1 MIQID
6 GVAGYITWVIGV
18 DPGLH
23 GAAVVLDETGPVKAM
38 MLPTQNIFGQ
48 ERPVVDSFSSF
59 LDLPVN
65 GYAILCIEMV
75 QAYGM
80 MSSKKS
86 IKSAG
91 ISWGMLA
98 HAALVDPQILSV
110 IAVDPKDW
118 QKVMLKGWD
127 GEDTK
132 AKARTAVDAL
142 WPGCTLWPRV
152 TKGADAGKVRD
163 GIADAALIA
172 EWARRHGP
180 KGGVKP

>member
-1 MIQID
+1 MLQIID
-6 GVAGYITWVIGV
+6 GVEYTVEWVIGV

-23 GAAVVLDETGPVKAM
+23 GAAVVLDARGPLKAK
-38 MLPTQNIFGQ
+38 MLPTRSIFGQ
-48 ERPVVDSFSSF
+48 ERPVVDSFCSF
-59 LDLPVN
+59 LDLPLE

-75 QAYGM
+75 QSYGM

-98 HAALVDPQILSV
+98 HAALVDSQILSV

-118 QKVMLKGWD
+118 QKVMLKGFA

-132 AKARTAVDAL
+132 AKARSAVDAL
-142 WPGCTLWPRV
+142 WPGCNLWPRV

-172 EWARRHGP
+172 EWARRQNEGRE
-180 KGGVKP
+180 